1 MINNSTKKY
10 RQATQLERKAASP
23 APPAPIS
30 KPQGRMKT
38 GSSTMLSR
46 HPLMVP
52 MLACIAEPSD
62 RTRYAMTTLRMAGTA
77 PQLTVQNIYS
87 RVACMVVS
95 SAPSST
101 SSGF

>member
-1 MINNSTKKY
+1 
-10 RQATQLERKAASP
+10 
-23 APPAPIS
+23 
-30 KPQGRMKT
+30 
-38 GSSTMLSR
+38 
-46 HPLMVP
+46 MVP